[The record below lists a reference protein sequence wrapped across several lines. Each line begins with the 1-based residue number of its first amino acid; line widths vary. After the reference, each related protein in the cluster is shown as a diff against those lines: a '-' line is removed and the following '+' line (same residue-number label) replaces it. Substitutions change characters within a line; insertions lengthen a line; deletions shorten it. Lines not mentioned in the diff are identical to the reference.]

1 MSEKKLVK
9 IPRTTLDIYNYSEN
23 GFNIYEF
30 DATEC
35 SPPEP
40 MVNTIVTL
48 QMLKTDRD
56 ILKVTYFHEP
66 LPLYERVRST
76 FSYTSE
82 ELEDGDVVVTFKKK

>member
-9 IPRTTLDIYNYSEN
+9 IPRATLDIYNYSEGGLN
-23 GFNIYEF
+23 VYEF

-48 QMLKTDRD
+48 QMLKDDCDVLR
-56 ILKVTYFHEP
+56 VTYFHEP
-66 LPLYERVRST
+66 LPLFERLGDT
-76 FSYTSE
+76 FSYTSK
-82 ELEDGDVVVTFKKK
+82 ELKNGDIVVSFKKK